1 MSFSAEVFKVF
12 IASPSDVAKER
23 SIVRTV
29 LNRWN
34 EINAEKYNQI
44 LYPVGWETHSSPE
57 IGDHPQNIINKRVLK
72 DCDLLIGVFWT
83 RFGTPTEEYDSGTEE
98 EIEEHIKTGKPTML
112 YFSSQPVVP
121 ESYDHEQFK
130 KVQEFKEKCK
140 SRGIYEQYS
149 SIEEF
154 QKKLSEHIQMKIN
167 SDKTF
172 NVDNPQE
179 IISFEAPAQKIVST
193 LSEESKTLLSE
204 AVEDPNGDIM
214 SINTFDGR
222 TIQTNNK
229 NLNSE
234 NTARSRA
241 LWENALKE
249 LEDFQLIESA
259 NYKREIFKVTKL
271 GYEVA
276 DSF

>member
-1 MSFSAEVFKVF
+1 MSFTAKVFKVF

-34 EINAEKYNQI
+34 EINAEKYNMM
-44 LYPVGWETHSSPE
+44 LYPVGWETHTSPE
-57 IGDHPQNIINKRVLK
+57 FGDHPQKIINKQILK

-83 RFGTPTEEYDSGTEE
+83 RFGTPTEDYGSGTEE

-121 ESYDHEQFK
+121 GSYDNEQFK

-140 SRGIYEQYS
+140 SRGIFEQYS

-154 QKKLSEHIQMKIN
+154 QKKLSEHIQIKIN
-167 SDKTF
+167 TDQIF
-172 NVDNPQE
+172 EVENPEEIKRFETPAQE
-179 IISFEAPAQKIVST
+179 IAAG
-193 LSEESKTLLSE
+193 LSEESKLLLSE
-204 AVEDPNGDIM
+204 AAKDPRGDIM
-214 SINTFDGR
+214 NINTFDGR
-222 TIQTNNK
+222 SIQTNGK
-229 NLNSE
+229 NFIIE
-234 NTARSRA
+234 NTPRSRA
-241 LWENALKE
+241 LWESVMNE
-249 LEDFQLIESA
+249 LEEYSLIESA

-276 DSF
+276 DTV